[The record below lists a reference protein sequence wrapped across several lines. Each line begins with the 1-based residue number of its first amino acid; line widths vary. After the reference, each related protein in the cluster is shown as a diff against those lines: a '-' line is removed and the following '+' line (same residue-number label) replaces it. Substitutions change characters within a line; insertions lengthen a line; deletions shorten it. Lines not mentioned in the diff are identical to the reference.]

1 MFSEELKQLIEASLV
16 DGVLT
21 QEERGIIVK
30 RAIAEGND
38 PAEVNLLLDAEVQKI
53 KQKRQ
58 ANAPKINKC
67 PACGEMLPAFT
78 GICPSCGYDV
88 SKDNQNKE
96 LNELIEQIN
105 LSMTQLK
112 SGRGNA
118 GAIIA
123 SLEGYRRRAQM
134 LFGENPK
141 VQALI
146 AEVNQDITAFKQ
158 EQERRMQ
165 QQAEMQRYEA
175 QARIQALKGSAGGN
189 SLSFQNNKGCY
200 TGCLVALAV
209 LVILC
214 LIGMCVDSDTEEKV
228 DQQYNA
234 LVHQLDSMKAIP
246 LTIENYEQRENAI
259 KDLIWTTID
268 EYSSYEKTKKE
279 TFDKLWKNYTEQLST
294 FYALHNE
301 EIDAH
306 CGYVLHDFSDL
317 EKEKDKEE

>member
-53 KQKRQ
+53 KQRRQ
-58 ANAPKINKC
+58 ANAPKLNKC
-67 PACGEMLPAFT
+67 PACGEMLPALT

-88 SKDNQNKE
+88 SQDNQNKE
-96 LNELIEQIN
+96 LNTLIEQIN

-146 AEVNQDITAFKQ
+146 AEVTQDINAFKQ
-158 EQERRMQ
+158 DQEKRMQ

-175 QARIQALKGSAGGN
+175 QARIQALKGSGGGN

-200 TGCLVALAV
+200 TGCLVALV
-209 LVILC
+209 IFIILC

-228 DQQYNA
+228 DKQYNT

-246 LTIENYEQRENAI
+246 LTIENYQQRENAI
-259 KDLIWTTID
+259 IDLIWTTID

-279 TFDKLWKNYTEQLST
+279 TFDKLWKNYSGQLST

-306 CGYVLHDFSDL
+306 CGYVLHDLSDVG
-317 EKEKDKEE
+317 KKEEE

>member
-1 MFSEELKQLIEASLV
+1 MFSEELRQLIEASLV
-16 DGVLT
+16 DGVMT
-21 QEERGIIVK
+21 QEERAIIVK
-30 RAIAEGND
+30 RAIQEGND
-38 PAEVNLLLDAEVQKI
+38 PAEVNLLLDAELQKI
-53 KQKRQ
+53 RQQKM
-58 ANAPKINKC
+58 ANAPKVNKC
-67 PACGEMLPAFT
+67 PACGELLPALT

-88 SKDNQNKE
+88 SVDNQNKE
-96 LNELIEQIN
+96 LNQLMEQIN
-105 LSMTQLK
+105 VAMTQLK
-112 SGRGNA
+112 SGKGNA

-146 AEVNQDITAFKQ
+146 AEVTQDINSFKQ
-158 EQERRMQ
+158 DQERRIQ

-175 QARIQALKGSAGGN
+175 QARIQALKGSTGGN
-189 SLSFQNNKGCY
+189 GLSYRNNKGCY
-200 TGCLVALAV
+200 TGCLVV
-209 LVILC
+209 LVIFIVLGV
-214 LIGMCVDSDTEEKV
+214 IGMCVDSDTEVKV
-228 DQQYNA
+228 DKQYNT

-279 TFDKLWKNYTEQLST
+279 TFDKLWHNYTEQLST

-306 CGYVLHDFSDL
+306 CGYVLHDFSDI
-317 EKEKDKEE
+317 EKKKDKEE